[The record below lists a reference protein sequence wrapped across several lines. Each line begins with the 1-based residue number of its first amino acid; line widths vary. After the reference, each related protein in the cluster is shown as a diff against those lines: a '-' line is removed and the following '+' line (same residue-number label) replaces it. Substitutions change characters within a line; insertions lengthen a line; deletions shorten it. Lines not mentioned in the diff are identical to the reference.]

1 MSEEEAPKKR
11 RPIEIF
17 AEAEPIKLGSM
28 LLTLVEPHR
37 GHEVAYNRWYE
48 RDHFYSGCMVGPY
61 NFAGRRFVA
70 TADLKALRDPDP
82 SAITGEPARGSYVS
96 VYWVLDG
103 YFDMWNRWAL
113 RQVNALHAAGR
124 MFEERDHVH
133 TLLYH
138 YQWEHRREPDG
149 VPVELAL
156 DHPYRGFVTVFIDRD
171 DVGVQRGVLVV
182 AAHRAPA
189 RADAGQRCRPGGR
202 LHADRARGGRTR
214 RRAPREGPRQP
225 HRAAVVPQHAARGG
239 LGAGHRRAPAPAR
252 GGGQGHGRWPR
263 SRSSRPSWARTPTP
277 TSSGPTDSRTGTAP
291 DRRRQPR
298 ARISTWVTTKTAS
311 SDSAQRRNA
320 SAMRSSSAVS
330 LSPYSTACSAKRE

>member
-1 MSEEEAPKKR
+1 MSEEDAPKKR
-11 RPIEIF
+11 KPIEIF

-156 DHPYRGFVTVFIDRD
+156 DHPYRGFVTVFIDRAD
-171 DVGVQRGVLVV
+171 SISNEELWSWLRTEHLPALMPGSDADLV
-182 AAHRAPA
+182 AAFTPVALEVDAPG
-189 RADAGQRCRPGGR
+189 DV
-202 LHADRARGGRTR
+202 
-214 RRAPREGPRQP
+214 PREKAQRQP
-225 HRAAVVPQHAARGG
+225 HRVAVVPEHAARGG
-239 LGAGHRRAPAPAR
+239 LGAGHRRAPAPASR
-252 GGGQGHGRWPR
+252 RQARARWSPR
-263 SRSSRPSWARTPTP
+263 SRSSRPS
-277 TSSGPTDSRTGTAP
+277 SGTDTYT
-291 DRRRQPR
+291 DKL
-298 ARISTWVTTKTAS
+298 WL
-311 SDSAQRRNA
+311 D
-320 SAMRSSSAVS
+320 
-330 LSPYSTACSAKRE
+330 